1 MTGLDPGRLS
11 HRVTLERP
19 VRSGDGAGGATVD
32 WQEVATLW
40 ARIEPV
46 EAGERNAAD
55 RLATR
60 VTHRITLRFRGD
72 VEGGMRVMHRGR
84 TLMIASWRD
93 PDETRRLLVLEAVE
107 ERP

>member
-1 MTGLDPGRLS
+1 MTGFDAGRLS
-11 HRVTLERP
+11 NRVTLERP
-19 VRSGDGAGGATVD
+19 VRAADGAGGATLD
-32 WQEVATLW
+32 WQEVATFW

-72 VEGGMRVMHRGR
+72 VEGGMRVVHRGR
-84 TLMIASWRD
+84 NLAVTAWRD

>member
-1 MTGLDPGRLS
+1 MTGFDAGQLS
-11 HRVTLERP
+11 NRVTLERP

-60 VTHRITLRFRGD
+60 VTHRIPLRFRGD
-72 VEGGMRVMHRGR
+72 VEGGMRVVHRGR
-84 TLMIASWRD
+84 KLAVAAWRD
-93 PDETRRLLVLEAVE
+93 PDETRRFLVLEAVE